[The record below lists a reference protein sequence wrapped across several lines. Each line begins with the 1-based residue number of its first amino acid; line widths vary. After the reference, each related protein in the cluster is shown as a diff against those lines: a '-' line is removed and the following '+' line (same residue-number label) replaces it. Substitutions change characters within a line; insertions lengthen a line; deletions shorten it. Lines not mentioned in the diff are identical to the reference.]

1 MGVAGAGA
9 VVVQKGLWCVKP
21 ANLFMQW
28 IDTHAHIDT
37 PRFGDDPA
45 RREAALRARDAG
57 IAAIVIPGIEPSTWS
72 ALLSSSARLREQD
85 IGVCFHTALG
95 VHPQAL
101 PDLDPSRDE
110 EAITTLEQHLAAPP
124 PDLVAIGECGL
135 DFGPLGEG
143 AGASRARQVAVL
155 EAHLKLSRRTG
166 LPLLLHCLHAHAVL
180 LERLAAAPTPAAI
193 LHAWSGSAELVG
205 RFCELGHYV
214 SFAGSI
220 TLPGARRP
228 PAAARAVPRDR
239 LLLETDSPDQT
250 PHARRPARNEPA
262 FLPDIAAAVAAARG
276 EPLAAIAAQTTSN
289 ARRVL
294 RLA

>member
-1 MGVAGAGA
+1 
-9 VVVQKGLWCVKP
+9 
-21 ANLFMQW
+21 MQW

-37 PRFGDDPA
+37 PRFGGDLA
-45 RREAALRARDAG
+45 RREAALRAREVG
-57 IAAIVIPGIEPSTWS
+57 IAAVVIPGIQPSTWC
-72 ALLSSSARLREQD
+72 ALLERAARLREE
-85 IGVCFHTALG
+85 ITGVCFHTALG

-101 PDLDPSRDE
+101 PDLDPD
-110 EAITTLEQHLAAPP
+110 ADADACATLEQHLAAAPAG
-124 PDLVAIGECGL
+124 LVAIGECGL

-155 EAHLKLSRRTG
+155 DAHLKLSRRTG

-180 LERLAAAPTPAAI
+180 RERLASAPTPASI
-193 LHAWSGSAELVG
+193 LHSWSGSAELVRG
-205 RFCELGHYV
+205 FCGLGHCI

-220 TLPGARRP
+220 TLPNARRP
-228 PAAARAVPRDR
+228 LAAARAVPPDR

-250 PHARRPARNEPA
+250 PYGRRPARNEPA
-262 FLPDIAAAVAAARG
+262 FLPDIAAAVAAARD
-276 EPLAAIAAQTTSN
+276 EPLADLAARTTAN

>member
-1 MGVAGAGA
+1 
-9 VVVQKGLWCVKP
+9 
-21 ANLFMQW
+21 MQW

-37 PRFGDDPA
+37 PRFGDDSM
-45 RREAALRARDAG
+45 RREAALRAREVG
-57 IAAIVIPGIEPSTWS
+57 ITAIVIPGIEPSTWS
-72 ALLSSSARLREQD
+72 SLLAVAARLREE
-85 IGVCFHTALG
+85 ITGVCFHTALG

-101 PDLDPSRDE
+101 PDLDPACDADACAE
-110 EAITTLEQHLAAPP
+110 LEQRVASTELI
-124 PDLVAIGECGL
+124 AIGECGL

-143 AGASRARQVAVL
+143 ASRARQ
-155 EAHLKLSRRTG
+155 LSRRTG
-166 LPLLLHCLHAHAVL
+166 LPLLLHCLRAHAVL
-180 LERLAAAPTPAAI
+180 LERLAAAPTPASI

-205 RFCELGHYV
+205 QFCKLGHCV

-220 TLPGARRP
+220 TLPNARRP
-228 PAAARAVPRDR
+228 QEAARATPRDR

-262 FLPDIAAAVAAARG
+262 FLPDIAAAVATARAA
-276 EPLAAIAAQTTSN
+276 ELAEIAELTTTN

>member
-1 MGVAGAGA
+1 
-9 VVVQKGLWCVKP
+9 
-21 ANLFMQW
+21 MQW

-37 PRFGDDPA
+37 PRFGDDQA
-45 RREAALRARDAG
+45 RREAALRARDVG
-57 IAAIVIPGIEPSTWS
+57 IAAVVIPGIEPSTWRTLTTV
-72 ALLSSSARLREQD
+72 AAQLNKE
-85 IGVCFHTALG
+85 ITGVCFHTAIG

-101 PDLDPSRDE
+101 PDLDPDRDE
-110 EAITTLEQHLAAPP
+110 DACTELEQLLTTTS
-124 PDLVAIGECGL
+124 DVIAIGECGL

-155 EAHLKLSRRTG
+155 DAHLDLSRRTG
-166 LPLLLHCLHAHAVL
+166 LPLLLHCLRAHAVL
-180 LERLAAAPTPAAI
+180 LERLADRPTPPSI
-193 LHAWSGSAELVG
+193 LHAWSGSAELVR
-205 RFCELGHYV
+205 RFCGLGHYV

-220 TLPGARRP
+220 TLPNARRP
-228 PAAARAVPRDR
+228 QEAARAAPRDR

-262 FLPDIAAAVAAARG
+262 FLPDVAAAVAAARDAS
-276 EPLAAIAAQTTSN
+276 LAEICELTTTN